1 MGFALLLYRI
11 DGDQHV
17 ESNRDGLNAFLK
29 RRRMRMKIF
38 PPTDSDR
45 SSSAILL
52 NEDGSHVDIG
62 GILDLHFSDV
72 LEEEDKTMTAWLG
85 HAHLTADECDFIFD
99 LCVSAGFVI
108 ANPQEDPSDIVPRG
122 NHTAEQL
129 RAIMESISSEAY
141 QQQEIVVVNSGKEL
155 QAQLIGTFQDFL
167 EWRDRVFAQQ
177 ELNSSDSEAPPGA

>member
-29 RRRMRMKIF
+29 RRRTRMKIF

-99 LCVSAGFVI
+99 LCVSAGFMIV
-108 ANPQEDPSDIVPRG
+108 NPQGDPSDIVPRG
-122 NHTAEQL
+122 NHTVEQL
-129 RAIMESISSEAY
+129 RAITESMSEADP
-141 QQQEIVVVNSGKEL
+141 QQDIVVVNSGESFKPYSP
-155 QAQLIGTFQDFL
+155 GPSRT
-167 EWRDRVFAQQ
+167 
-177 ELNSSDSEAPPGA
+177 SSNGANGSSPSRN

>member
-45 SSSAILL
+45 SSAILL

-62 GILDLHFSDV
+62 GILDLHFSNV

-122 NHTAEQL
+122 NHTAERYWVPTSLPWRL
-129 RAIMESISSEAY
+129 RCVESWFSQKARS
-141 QQQEIVVVNSGKEL
+141 
-155 QAQLIGTFQDFL
+155 
-167 EWRDRVFAQQ
+167 RV
-177 ELNSSDSEAPPGA
+177 SPPSPQTAGS